1 MAISPDG
8 SQLAYV
14 ANYQLYLKSMSEMS
28 SQAIQ
33 GGEVWMATMNPVFSP
48 DSRSLAFYS
57 SADKALKRMAVTGG
71 GAVTIAAIG
80 APFGLSW
87 PTDDVILIGQGAR
100 GIVRVP
106 ASGGTPET
114 IVAVADGELA
124 QGPMCRRQR
133 GRRCLGTGEDR
144 CSISDIG

>member
-1 MAISPDG
+1 MHGGLTRSFAPADSPDG

-33 GGEVWMATMNPVFSP
+33 VGEFGMATMNPVFSP

-87 PTDDVILIGQGAR
+87 PTDDVILIGQGSPR
-100 GIVRVP
+100 DCQG
-106 ASGGTPET
+106 SGQRRHPGN
-114 IVAVADGELA
+114 D
-124 QGPMCRRQR
+124 CRRS
-133 GRRCLGTGEDR
+133 GRRVGPR
-144 CSISDIG
+144 AHHAAWR